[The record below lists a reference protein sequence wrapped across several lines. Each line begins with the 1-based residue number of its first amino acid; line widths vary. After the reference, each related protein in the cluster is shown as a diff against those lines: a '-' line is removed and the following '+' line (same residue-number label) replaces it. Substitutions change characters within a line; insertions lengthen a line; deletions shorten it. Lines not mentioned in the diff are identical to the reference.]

1 MGKRCVV
8 GGCSNTHQQNVSLHK
23 FPKDSKYHRL
33 WVAAVKRTRK
43 DWLGPSSQSYV
54 CGAHFTSESFVS
66 SYRLS
71 AQLGIGAPTTR
82 RLQDNAVPSIFG
94 ESISKS
100 RDEIGTSRPV
110 VAKLDRKRLMAG
122 PTETGTPSKQPGPSH
137 SGDDGPSAAVASSS
151 GQTEK
156 PPGSPDYTPSVY
168 SSDESEHDND
178 GASRD
183 QVKEPQD
190 RLFLVQESCLLSL
203 FKICHQCGG
212 QIDAD
217 ISRIQGSLIRISQV
231 CRDCSRHSTWT
242 SQTFVSGIPLGNLI
256 LSASILFTG
265 ARPHQALKIFNN
277 MKCPVHNVRTYMRH
291 QRQWLQPVIQHVWLK
306 KQAEIFSGLK
316 EIAYH

>member
-137 SGDDGPSAAVASSS
+137 SGDDGPSAAVASSWDTPKNRQVVRTTLHQLTHLNDMTKMSFKGS
-151 GQTEK
+151 GERT
-156 PPGSPDYTPSVY
+156 T
-168 SSDESEHDND
+168 
-178 GASRD
+178 R
-183 QVKEPQD
+183 

-203 FKICHQCGG
+203 FKICHQCG
-212 QIDAD
+212 AK
-217 ISRIQGSLIRISQV
+217 LMP
-231 CRDCSRHSTWT
+231 
-242 SQTFVSGIPLGNLI
+242 TFH
-256 LSASILFTG
+256 ASKG
-265 ARPHQALKIFNN
+265 P
-277 MKCPVHNVRTYMRH
+277 
-291 QRQWLQPVIQHVWLK
+291 
-306 KQAEIFSGLK
+306 
-316 EIAYH
+316 